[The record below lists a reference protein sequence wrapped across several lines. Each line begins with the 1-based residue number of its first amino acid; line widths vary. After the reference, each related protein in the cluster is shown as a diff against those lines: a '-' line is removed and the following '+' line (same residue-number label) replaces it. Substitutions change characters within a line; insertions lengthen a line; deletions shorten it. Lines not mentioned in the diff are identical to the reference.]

1 MKKVI
6 LLFVFSAM
14 VALTAC
20 GVKSD
25 LEHPN
30 GANFP
35 RNYPVE

>member
-6 LLFVFSAM
+6 IFAV
-14 VALTAC
+14 LTMMLGAC

-25 LEHPN
+25 LQHPN